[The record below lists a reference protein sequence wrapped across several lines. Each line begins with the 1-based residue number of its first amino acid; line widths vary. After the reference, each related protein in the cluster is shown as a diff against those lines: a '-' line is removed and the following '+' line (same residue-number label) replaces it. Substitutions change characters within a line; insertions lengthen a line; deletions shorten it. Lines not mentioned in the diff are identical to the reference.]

1 VPPSVTPTKPSSL
14 RPVTAAQ
21 VRADFNDVRAVLH
34 YTKAA
39 HRLGLWVSE
48 RLMLERILPPPPAAD
63 FPILEAGCG
72 AGRISVA
79 LHALGYQNLTGFDFA
94 KELVDQAESL
104 AAERRASITFHH
116 ADATKLT
123 QHPAF
128 ASDPGS
134 VGPGSAPVPGAAS
147 GVSPNTLALG
157 RLQVEPIDPNRLTAL
172 APPPD
177 LPAWHSGAV
186 STRSGQRVPPK
197 ATVLGVPPE
206 APTSA
211 PSGFAAALFLFNGLM
226 QIPLR
231 RNRRRA
237 LRQLAA
243 VCRPGAPLLF
253 TTHDRDHSPSERA
266 SWRLEA
272 ARWAEGKQDPRLRE
286 FGDRRFE
293 DHCGDTFMHLPNRAE
308 ILADL
313 AATGWTHVEDHLRR
327 DLAKEPR
334 PVRDFSDECRFW
346 VASRRPVDGENPK
359 S

>member
-1 VPPSVTPTKPSSL
+1 MAKPSPL

-21 VRADFNDVRAVLH
+21 VRADFNDLRAVLH

-39 HRLGLWVSE
+39 HNLGLWASE

-72 AGRISVA
+72 AGRVSVA
-79 LHALGYQNLTGFDFA
+79 LHSLGYRNITAFDFA
-94 KELVDQAESL
+94 SELVEQAQSL
-104 AAERRASITFHH
+104 AAERRATITFHH

-128 ASDPGS
+128 ASVGPGS
-134 VGPGSAPVPGAAS
+134 VGPGSAPVPGA
-147 GVSPNTLALG
+147 
-157 RLQVEPIDPNRLTAL
+157 
-172 APPPD
+172 
-177 LPAWHSGAV
+177 
-186 STRSGQRVPPK
+186 
-197 ATVLGVPPE
+197 VLGVPPK
-206 APTSA
+206 APTSG
-211 PSGFAAALFLFNGLM
+211 PSGFAAVLFLFNGLM

-272 ARWAEGKQDPRLRE
+272 LRWAEGKQDPRLRE

-293 DHCGDTFMHLPNRAE
+293 DNCGDTFMHLPNRAE

-313 AATGWTHVEDHLRR
+313 AATGWTHMEDHLRR

-346 VASRRPVDGENPK
+346 VARRRPAAAVSPK
-359 S
+359 SLAAKS